1 MEDEHKILE
10 EKKQRI
16 ETEYIDKKN
25 NYEKEF
31 NKCITKNGLSQEE
44 QQNCY
49 RKKHQNLDKI
59 KIERSKQMEEAQN
72 HFKEQSALQ
81 CSICLDDMGCT
92 DNIKVLPCLH
102 EFHYKCIHD
111 VIKSDPISYR
121 CPICRRTCNF
131 LAMDPIDNL
140 QSMYFTFF
148 IS

>member
-1 MEDEHKILE
+1 
-10 EKKQRI
+10 
-16 ETEYIDKKN
+16 
-25 NYEKEF
+25 
-31 NKCITKNGLSQEE
+31 
-44 QQNCY
+44 
-49 RKKHQNLDKI
+49 
-59 KIERSKQMEEAQN
+59 MEEAQN